1 MFLFTKIF
9 FPFHKDLFPI
19 SFICS
24 VRQFLSET
32 FPFSTKNNW
41 KRFQIKLI
49 ILLDLYFVNS
59 SKINFSSFLSFF
71 TKQLSANKEPRTATF
86 SCALRLT
93 RYNCN
98 TIIIY
103 RQISRS
109 DSFHLISQV
118 KKVCEMRDAPKTR
131 LFLFPYRLQSKI
143 FLSKNR
149 APVGCPVQINKIV
162 AIHCN
167 IFAV

>member
-9 FPFHKDLFPI
+9 FPYVLSVLSDNFYRKRFH
-19 SFICS
+19 S
-24 VRQFLSET
+24 QQ
-32 FPFSTKNNW
+32 KNNW

-162 AIHCN
+162 ASHCN
-167 IFAV
+167 IFTV